1 MGDKLTALCEK
12 SGTKPPKM
20 YQVNWFRRDSQ
31 GNFVWPG
38 FGQNM
43 RVLEW
48 IIERIEG
55 RVDAVST
62 PIGLVPKF
70 EDMNWQ
76 ESDFTKADFETVTSQ
91 DKNLLLKELD
101 SHQELF
107 DKLGERMP
115 QALIDKQKAI
125 RQAIENS

>member
-12 SGTKPPKM
+12 SGTKLPKM

-62 PIGLVPKF
+62 PIGLVPNF

-91 DKNLLLKELD
+91 DKALLLKELD

-107 DKLGERMP
+107 DKLGEHMP